1 MRADVR
7 KFGQRLPIFYSFL
20 FFLVLVIAIL
30 FEESEVEL
38 VLFIC
43 FRRRLTVFLRRPSI
57 LYIVNISSF
66 VLALAQYVLIF
77 I

>member
-7 KFGQRLPIFYSFL
+7 KFSQRLPIFHSAL
-20 FFLVLVIAIL
+20 LLLVLVIAIL

-38 VLFIC
+38 VLFID

-57 LYIVNISSF
+57 LYIANISTF
-66 VLALAQYVLIF
+66 VLALVQNVLIF

>member
-7 KFGQRLPIFYSFL
+7 KFSQWLPVFHSILFL
-20 FFLVLVIAIL
+20 LVLVIAIL

-38 VLFIC
+38 VLFIR
-43 FRRRLTVFLRRPSI
+43 FRRHLTVFLRRPSI
-57 LYIVNISSF
+57 LYIANISTF
-66 VLALAQYVLIF
+66 VLAFVQNVLIF

>member
-7 KFGQRLPIFYSFL
+7 KFGQWLPIFHSVLFL
-20 FFLVLVIAIL
+20 LVLVIAIL

-38 VLFIC
+38 VLLIG

-57 LYIVNISSF
+57 LYIANISSF
-66 VLALAQYVLIF
+66 VLALVQYVLIF